1 MNHEGYRDDTPEK
14 AIWGIRKEERIREIE
29 KKHGVYR
36 GEYYHVLAERVT
48 SDYKSTRTV
57 REYRKM
63 KVIGVY
69 PHIITLE
76 DKNGVKE
83 SFQWEEFFRKR
94 KSEG

>member
-1 MNHEGYRDDTPEK
+1 MRV
-14 AIWGIRKEERIREIE
+14 IERIREIE
-29 KKHGVYR
+29 KKHGVYK
-36 GEYYHVLAERVT
+36 GEYYHVLTERVT
-48 SDYKSTRTV
+48 SDYKSNRTV

-69 PHIITLE
+69 PHIVTLE

-94 KSEG
+94 KSKG

>member
-14 AIWGIRKEERIREIE
+14 VIWGIRKEERIREIE

-36 GEYYHVLAERVT
+36 GEYYHVLTERVT
-48 SDYKSTRTV
+48 SDYKSNRTV

-69 PHIITLE
+69 PHIVTLE

-83 SFQWEEFFRKR
+83 SFQWNEFFKKRKR
-94 KSEG
+94 M

>member
-1 MNHEGYRDDTPEK
+1 MNHEGYRDDIPER
-14 AIWGIRKEERIREIE
+14 AIWGIRKEERTKEIE
-29 KKHGVYR
+29 KKRGVYR
-36 GEYYHVLAERVT
+36 GEYYHVLVERIAN
-48 SDYKSTRTV
+48 DYKSTRTV